1 MPRVTG
7 LLIILLEGFAVLYVV
22 VTWMFVRRLR
32 RPPRR
37 TYASAVSRGRPGD
50 PGELPTPR
58 AFRAWTFRVT
68 TSGARVW
75 RDTELPVWEIDGD
88 DPSGPVVIMSPGWGD
103 SRVGALA
110 RVPALAPVC
119 SRIIAWDPPGQG
131 EAPGLCPLGTREHEA
146 IVELVDRALE
156 PASGEA
162 PAARGVV
169 LYGWSL
175 GAGNSIVAAANAEPA
190 RRILGVIAEAP
201 YRLPWTPAFNVTR
214 LAGMPYRL
222 NGPVA
227 FALMGVRLGVGPTW
241 RGFDRAEHAARL
253 RVPLLVLHGD
263 ADPVCPIDD
272 GREIAH
278 AAARGR
284 IIETPAAAHNDLWT
298 DDRFA
303 TRCAEAVQTFIRA
316 L

>member
-1 MPRVTG
+1 MAG
-7 LLIILLEGFAVLYVV
+7 LLIILLEGLAVLYIV
-22 VTWMFVRRLR
+22 VTWFFVRRLR

-37 TYASAVSRGRPGD
+37 TYASAVSRGKPGD

-75 RDTELPVWEIDGD
+75 RDAELPAWEIDGD
-88 DPSGPVVIMSPGWGD
+88 DPSGPVAIMSPGWGD

-110 RVPALAPVC
+110 RIPALAPLC

-131 EAPGLCPLGTREHEA
+131 EAPGLCLLGTREHEA
-146 IVELVDRALE
+146 ILELVDRALD
-156 PASGEA
+156 PAFGEA
-162 PAARGVV
+162 APRGGRAVV

-175 GAGNSIVAAANAEPA
+175 GAGNSIVAAANAEPE
-190 RRILGVIAEAP
+190 RPILGVIAEAP

-222 NGPVA
+222 NGPA
-227 FALMGVRLGVGPTW
+227 GFALLGLRLGVGPLW

-272 GREIAH
+272 GRAIAH
-278 AAARGR
+278 AAPKGR
-284 IIETPAAAHNDLWT
+284 IVELPGASHNDLWT

-303 TRCAEAVQTFIRA
+303 PRSAEAVQTFIRA